1 MKTKIIG
8 ILVCMLLIATVL
20 PAVVTMN
27 INNDVTKHIEPQ
39 PISTSVVWSD
49 DFDSYAAGSLL
60 HGQGGWE
67 AWDLITEYSP
77 YVSDEQSRSAPNSV
91 ELKWD
96 ETWSDIVHMFY
107 GVNSGQ
113 WTITAWW
120 FLPEEFTG
128 GSNFVLHNKYEHNN
142 HVFPRDNSV
151 IIQADSFLGTIYDR
165 WEMVSLPMI
174 RDEWV
179 EIRIEI
185 DFELDTYDAYYN
197 NTFLGSGSW
206 TRGEGQKNLGCIDL
220 CNDGTSVSNATYF
233 DDISLEGDVSENADL
248 YCEGDITLTE
258 VEPGATIEESFIVQN
273 SGAEGTLLD
282 WEIEST
288 PDWGEWSF
296 EPNEGTDLESWS
308 PITIDV
314 EIVAPEDP
322 NTEFTGEIKIVN
334 SEDPDDYCIIDVS
347 LATPVSQQIDM
358 HPLFQMILERF
369 PNAFPI
375 LRYMLGL

>member
-1 MKTKIIG
+1 MKTKILG
-8 ILVCMLLIATVL
+8 ILVCMLLIATAI
-20 PAVVTMN
+20 PAVGTMN
-27 INNDVTKHIEPQ
+27 IKTDETKHIEPE
-39 PISTSVVWSD
+39 PTSTGVVWSD
-49 DFDSYAAGSLL
+49 DFDSYAAESLL

-67 AWDLITEYSP
+67 AWDLITEFSP

-91 ELKWD
+91 ELNWD
-96 ETWSDIVHMFY
+96 GDACSDIIHMFY

-120 FLPEEFTG
+120 FLPEEFEG
-128 GSNFVLHNKYEHNN
+128 VSSFALHNKYEHGV
-142 HVFPRDNSV
+142 HEFPRDNSLV
-151 IIQADSFLGTIYDR
+151 LQADSQADTIYDLGGSG
-165 WEMVSLPMI
+165 SLPLI

-179 EIRIEI
+179 EIRVEI
-185 DFELDTYDAYYN
+185 DFESDIYDAYYN
-197 NTFLGSGSW
+197 STLLGSDSW
-206 TRGEGQKNLGCIDL
+206 TRGEGQKNLACIDL
-220 CNDGTSVSNATYF
+220 CNDWKESNETYF
-233 DDISLEGDVSENADL
+233 DDISLEGDVSENPDL
-248 YCEGDITLTE
+248 YCEGDVTWTE
-258 VEPGATIEESFIVQN
+258 VEPGATVVESFIVQN

-296 EPNEGTDLESWS
+296 EPNGGTDLESWS

-322 NTEFTGEIKIVN
+322 NAEFTGEIKIVN

-347 LATPVSQQIDM
+347 LATPVNQQVIN
-358 HPLFQMILERF
+358 PLLQMILERF

-375 LRYMLGL
+375 LRYLLGL